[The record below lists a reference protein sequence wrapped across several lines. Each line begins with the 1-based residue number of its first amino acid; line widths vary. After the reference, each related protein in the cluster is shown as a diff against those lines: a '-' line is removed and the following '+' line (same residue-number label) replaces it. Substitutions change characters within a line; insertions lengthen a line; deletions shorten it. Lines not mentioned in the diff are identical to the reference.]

1 MDLLEVWLSRLSRLN
16 TVALEARVAEL
27 GITASEAAVLAAL
40 VQTGEVLS
48 PTRLQGL
55 VIQSPGGLT
64 KTLRRL
70 ESAGLVARRS
80 DPADRRALLV
90 EITGEGRRV
99 AGKADAALSAHYGSV
114 LAGVD
119 RRQATAVVRALLD
132 RLEAT
137 TGMPSSQSI
146 GVSTPTS

>member
-1 MDLLEVWLSRLSRLN
+1 MDLLEIWLSRLSRLN
-16 TVALEARVAEL
+16 SVALEACVAEL
-27 GITASEAAVLAAL
+27 GITASESAVLATL
-40 VQTGEVLS
+40 VRTGEVLS

-70 ESAGLVARRS
+70 ESAGLVRRRT

-90 EITGEGRRV
+90 EITAKGRKLSERADV
-99 AGKADAALSAHYGSV
+99 AVAEHYRAVLDGADRSE
-114 LAGVD
+114 
-119 RRQATAVVRALLD
+119 ATAVIRRLLD
-132 RLEAT
+132 GLEAV

>member
-16 TVALEARVAEL
+16 TVALESRVAEL

-70 ESAGLVARRS
+70 ESAGLVARRT

-90 EITGEGRRV
+90 EITAKGRSV
-99 AGKADAALSAHYGSV
+99 ARQADAALAAHYGSV
-114 LAGVD
+114 LDGVD
-119 RRQATAVVRALLD
+119 RGEATAVVRALLD
-132 RLEAT
+132 RLEAA

-146 GVSTPTS
+146 GLSTPTS

>member
-16 TVALEARVAEL
+16 TVALEVRVAEL

-70 ESAGLVARRS
+70 ESAGLVARRT

-90 EITGEGRRV
+90 EITAKGRRV
-99 AGKADAALSAHYGSV
+99 AGQAEAALGAHYGSV

-119 RRQATAVVRALLD
+119 RDEATAVVRALLD
-132 RLEAT
+132 RLEET